1 MGICQSCVRPKNAA
15 ARIKSNR
22 PIRMDG
28 KSSSTR
34 SSQPS
39 QKTNLKMATTKTI
52 SVDGEEK
59 TVSIS
64 KSKSKSKLR
73 FKSKS
78 ISKSKSKSKSP
89 KSDSKIIDQNLLD
102 FKKKSDIIVG
112 KNPPSTLPSTS
123 PIYQPPPSPVPL
135 KKTFLPKSPMLDATQ
150 PSSDK
155 TSQKFGLGPKI
166 EHKPQDST
174 FFMNPMLTTT
184 DSLLLSESKTNR
196 EMDSVLS
203 AIQGTESAFA
213 SAPLESNLA
222 SSANLKASYLSDF
235 NSSIVESSVSA
246 GATSSIAP
254 TMTNLSAS
262 VVSNETVTNRR
273 KSHSNIPSSNIHS
286 TKLLSSNLSKDG
298 STIGAESKIV
308 AAKTEKSTSLNH
320 SAISLSNRQSKSTN

>member
-89 KSDSKIIDQNLLD
+89 KSDSKIIDQNL
-102 FKKKSDIIVG
+102 
-112 KNPPSTLPSTS
+112 
-123 PIYQPPPSPVPL
+123 
-135 KKTFLPKSPMLDATQ
+135 
-150 PSSDK
+150 
-155 TSQKFGLGPKI
+155 
-166 EHKPQDST
+166 
-174 FFMNPMLTTT
+174 
-184 DSLLLSESKTNR
+184 
-196 EMDSVLS
+196 
-203 AIQGTESAFA
+203 
-213 SAPLESNLA
+213 
-222 SSANLKASYLSDF
+222 
-235 NSSIVESSVSA
+235 
-246 GATSSIAP
+246 
-254 TMTNLSAS
+254 
-262 VVSNETVTNRR
+262 
-273 KSHSNIPSSNIHS
+273 
-286 TKLLSSNLSKDG
+286 
-298 STIGAESKIV
+298 
-308 AAKTEKSTSLNH
+308 
-320 SAISLSNRQSKSTN
+320 